1 MRSAFIRTVLLGCVC
16 ALSSLAQQ
24 QISVNQL
31 VEFINS
37 AVKMKQPD
45 KDVAATLA
53 SFRLTQK
60 LDPRVVEDLQGR
72 GAGPRTVAALNKLA
86 EESANLTPAPPKVE
100 PPKPKPIPPPSVA
113 DQRKILDEVR
123 EYALNYTQ
131 SLPDFI
137 CFEVTRRY
145 YDRRYKPGTEGSW
158 AIQDRLVEKLSYF
171 DQKEKYEP
179 ISQNDNSLVGKSSE
193 SLGGA
198 LSRNEFGTL
207 LKEIFDPATDTEFR
221 WERWGTLRGH
231 LCHVYAYFV
240 DQPHSKWTLDYD
252 RRQQTTPGYNG
263 LIFVDKES
271 SAILRITIDPQPPAD
286 FPMQNIHQVLDY
298 NYADI
303 SGQKFLLPLVSE
315 VTMRAD
321 GVGTR
326 NEIEFRSYRKYSADA
341 TITFSDNDDQQ
352 VPDDQKKEQPAPKQ

>member
-1 MRSAFIRTVLLGCVC
+1 MVLGCIC
-16 ALSSLAQQ
+16 ALTSLAQQ
-24 QISVNQL
+24 QLSVDKL

-37 AVKMKQPD
+37 AIKLKQSD
-45 KDVAATLA
+45 KDVAETLTGI
-53 SFRLTQK
+53 RLTQK
-60 LDPRVVEDLQGR
+60 LDARVVEDLQGH
-72 GAGPRTVAALNKLA
+72 GAGPRTVAALNKLV
-86 EESANLTPAPPKVE
+86 EQSASLTPAPPKVE
-100 PPKPKPIPPPSVA
+100 APKPKPIPPPSVA
-113 DQRKILDEVR
+113 DQQKILDEVR

-145 YDRRYKPGTEGSW
+145 YDRHYKPGTEGSW

-207 LKEIFDPATDTEFR
+207 LKEIFDPATSAEFR
-221 WERWGTLRGH
+221 WERWGMLRGH
-231 LCHVYAYFV
+231 LCHVYTYFV
-240 DQPHSKWTLDYD
+240 DQPHSKWTLDYN
-252 RRQQTTPGYNG
+252 RGQQQATPGYTG
-263 LIFVDKES
+263 SIFVDKES
-271 SAILRITIDPQPPAD
+271 HEILRVTIDPQPPVD

-298 NYADI
+298 NFTEI

-326 NEIEFRSYRKYSADA
+326 NEIDFRSYRKYSADA
-341 TITFSDNDDQQ
+341 TITFSDSDDQQ

>member
-1 MRSAFIRTVLLGCVC
+1 MA
-16 ALSSLAQQ
+16 ALAQQ
-24 QISVNQL
+24 PITVDKL
-31 VEFINS
+31 LEFVNS
-37 AVKMKQPD
+37 AVKTKQPD
-45 KDVAATLA
+45 KDIASTLVGL
-53 SFRLTQK
+53 RLTQK

-72 GAGPRTVAALNKLA
+72 GAGPKTIAALNKLVT
-86 EESANLTPAPPKVE
+86 ESANLVVAPPKVE
-100 PPKPKPIPPPSVA
+100 LPKPKPIPAPPVEE
-113 DQRKILDEVR
+113 QKRVLDAVR

-145 YDRRYKPGTEGSW
+145 YDRHYKPGTEGSW

-179 ISQNDNSLVGKSSE
+179 ISQNDNSLVGKTSE

-207 LKEIFDPATDTEFR
+207 LKEIFEPRTATEFR
-221 WERWGTLRGH
+221 WERWGMLRGH
-231 LCHVYAYFV
+231 LCHVYDYFV
-240 DQPHSKWTLDYD
+240 DQPHSQWTLDYNHQ
-252 RRQQTTPGYNG
+252 RQATPGYNG
-263 LIFVDKES
+263 TIFVDKETNE
-271 SAILRITIDPQPPAD
+271 ILRVTIDPQPPVD

-298 NYADI
+298 NFTEI

-326 NEIEFRSYRKYSADA
+326 NEIDFRSYRKYSADA
-341 TITFSDNDDQQ
+341 TITFSEADDKPL
-352 VPDDQKKEQPAPKQ
+352 PDDQKKEDPAPKQ

>member
-1 MRSAFIRTVLLGCVC
+1 MALGCAC
-16 ALSSLAQQ
+16 ALASLAQQ
-24 QISVNQL
+24 QLSVDKL

-37 AVKMKQPD
+37 AIKLKQPD

-53 SFRLTQK
+53 GIRLTQK
-60 LDPRVVEDLQGR
+60 LDPRVVEDLQGH
-72 GAGPRTVAALNKLA
+72 GAGPKTVAALNKLA
-86 EESANLTPAPPKVE
+86 EESAGLTAPPPKVE
-100 PPKPKPIPPPSVA
+100 APKPKPIPAPSFEEQ
-113 DQRKILDEVR
+113 QRILTEVR

-131 SLPDFI
+131 TLPDFI

-145 YDRRYKPGTEGSW
+145 YDRHYKPGTEGSW

-179 ISQNDNSLVGKSSE
+179 ISQNDNSLVGKTSE

-207 LKEIFDPATDTEFR
+207 LKEIFDPATRTEFR
-221 WERWGTLRGH
+221 WERWGMLRGH
-231 LCHVYAYFV
+231 LSHVYAYSV
-240 DQPHSKWTLDYD
+240 DQPHSKWTLDYN
-252 RRQQTTPGYNG
+252 RGQQQTTPGYNG
-263 LIFVDKES
+263 FIFVDKETNQ
-271 SAILRITIDPQPPAD
+271 ILRITIDPQPPVD

-352 VPDDQKKEQPAPKQ
+352 VPDDQKNEQPAPVK